1 MQRPHD
7 VQQRYWRCVL
17 VITSAL
23 LVIWFGVTFVVAYF
37 ARELRFDFFGWPF
50 SYWVAAQGALLTYV
64 AIVVLYAY
72 VMHRLDAAHDVDAVD
87 D

>member
-23 LVIWFGVTFVVAYF
+23 LVIWFGVTFVVSYF

-72 VMHRLDAAHDVDAVD
+72 VMHRLDAVHDVDAVD